1 MKHLSKLCYNEAQ
14 EFYEACVPFSY
25 SKYFKVRCWLK
36 QIFAWFH
43 TNNNTYTRSY
53 KWKCVCFFS
62 SFLVLCVCVCA
73 CEVCICVSYFC
84 KRRTCQWTRC
94 RFWSSLSAIVI
105 ASPAPGRGCL
115 VPSTRVAFL
124 IFVVNVIFA
133 SVTCVQLNILFASHL
148 CWRSDLS
155 MLISLRTR
163 QLNMKQHEW
172 VLVVPWLIQLWLK
185 KKTKSQ
191 DIWIQYD
198 ENAKLLRAHN

>member
-1 MKHLSKLCYNEAQ
+1 MNPLPFLELSFWHCHCLD
-14 EFYEACVPFSY
+14 
-25 SKYFKVRCWLK
+25 
-36 QIFAWFH
+36 
-43 TNNNTYTRSY
+43 
-53 KWKCVCFFS
+53 CF
-62 SFLVLCVCVCA
+62 
-73 CEVCICVSYFC
+73 
-84 KRRTCQWTRC
+84 W
-94 RFWSSLSAIVI
+94 
-105 ASPAPGRGCL
+105 GCL

-185 KKTKSQ
+185 KKRSLKTSEFNTMRMQNSCEHIINFCFSSWGWWWCHSQ
-191 DIWIQYD
+191 LPRSKIECRYGLRGFEGNSSIKFLINLMSTFWI
-198 ENAKLLRAHN
+198 L

>member
-1 MKHLSKLCYNEAQ
+1 M
-14 EFYEACVPFSY
+14 
-25 SKYFKVRCWLK
+25 RCWLK

-43 TNNNTYTRSY
+43 DFIRIIILILVHINGN
-53 KWKCVCFFS
+53 VCFFLS
-62 SFLVLCVCVCA
+62 LSCVCMCVCA

-94 RFWSSLSAIVI
+94 RFWSSHSAIVN

-124 IFVVNVIFA
+124 IFIVNVIFA

-185 KKTKSQ
+185 TNTNTKSQ